1 MLLANSVNL
10 YFQNSRTLDMKKIT
24 NFLMIGL
31 ITILGYSQTFNLD
44 NELKEINRKKDS
56 TLKARYI
63 ADSLKVEQQFQ
74 MQTMIAKF
82 KSIVIFPVINAGE
95 FSGVLPVKDPTEI
108 PDPNMDYKLLF
119 ELVMKKPDSIS
130 GMNAD
135 LVEISRIINLHV
147 ASGIPVKKI
156 LPIIVVHGPALND
169 FTTNTFYN
177 ERFKMDNPNLKLIKE
192 LEALGAKF
200 IACGQAMQFFDVPKE
215 ALLPLFKVSLTA
227 QTVLTSYRLKG
238 YVKMQLME

>member
-1 MLLANSVNL
+1 MLYEV
-10 YFQNSRTLDMKKIT
+10 
-24 NFLMIGL
+24 

-82 KSIVIFPVINAGE
+82 KSIVTFPVINAGE

-119 ELVMKKPDSIS
+119 ELVMK
-130 GMNAD
+130 N
-135 LVEISRIINLHV
+135 RI
-147 ASGIPVKKI
+147 
-156 LPIIVVHGPALND
+156 
-169 FTTNTFYN
+169 
-177 ERFKMDNPNLKLIKE
+177 
-192 LEALGAKF
+192 
-200 IACGQAMQFFDVPKE
+200 
-215 ALLPLFKVSLTA
+215 
-227 QTVLTSYRLKG
+227 TSYNVCYTKLLRT
-238 YVKMQLME
+238 

>member
-1 MLLANSVNL
+1 
-10 YFQNSRTLDMKKIT
+10 MKKIT
-24 NFLMIGL
+24 YFLIFGL
-31 ITILGYSQTFNLD
+31 ISIIGYSQTSNLD
-44 NELKEINRKKDS
+44 NELKEINIKKDS
-56 TLKARYI
+56 TLKAMYH

-82 KSIVIFPVINAGE
+82 KSIVEFPVINAGE

-108 PDPNMDYKLLF
+108 PNPKLDYKLLF
-119 ELVMKKPDSIS
+119 ELVMNKPDSIS

-156 LPIIVVHGPALND
+156 VPVIVVHGPALND
-169 FTTNTFYN
+169 FTNNTFYN
-177 ERFKMDNPNLKLIKE
+177 ERFKTDNPNIKLINE
-192 LEALGAKF
+192 LAALGAKF

-215 ALLPLFKVSLTA
+215 ALLPLFKVSRTA
-227 QTVLTSYRLKG
+227 QTVLSSYQLQG

>member
-1 MLLANSVNL
+1 
-10 YFQNSRTLDMKKIT
+10 
-24 NFLMIGL
+24 MIAL
-31 ITILGYSQTFNLD
+31 ITIIGYSQTSNLD

-56 TLKARYI
+56 TLKSMYH

-82 KSIVIFPVINAGE
+82 KSMVMHPVINAGE

-108 PDPNMDYKLLF
+108 PDPKLDYKLLF

-156 LPIIVVHGPALND
+156 FPVIVVHGPALND

-177 ERFKMDNPNLKLIKE
+177 ERFKTDNPNIKLINE
-192 LEALGAKF
+192 LEALGAKY

-215 ALLPLFKVSLTA
+215 ALLPLFKISLTA
-227 QTVLTSYRLKG
+227 QTILSSYQLKG
-238 YVKMQLME
+238 YVKMQISE

>member
-1 MLLANSVNL
+1 
-10 YFQNSRTLDMKKIT
+10 MKKIT
-24 NFLMIGL
+24 YFLIIGL
-31 ITILGYSQTFNLD
+31 ITIIGHSQTSNLD
-44 NELKEINRKKDS
+44 NELKEINIKKDS
-56 TLKARYI
+56 TLKAMYH

-82 KSIVIFPVINAGE
+82 KSIVEFPVINAGE

-108 PDPNMDYKLLF
+108 PNPKLDYKLLF
-119 ELVMKKPDSIS
+119 ELVMNKPDSIS

-156 LPIIVVHGPALND
+156 VPVIVVHGPALND
-169 FTTNTFYN
+169 FTNNTFYN
-177 ERFKMDNPNLKLIKE
+177 ERFKTDNPNIKLINE
-192 LEALGAKF
+192 LAALGAKF

-215 ALLPLFKVSLTA
+215 ALLPLFKVSRTA
-227 QTVLTSYRLKG
+227 QTVLSSYQLQG

>member
-1 MLLANSVNL
+1 
-10 YFQNSRTLDMKKIT
+10 MKNFT

-31 ITILGYSQTFNLD
+31 ITIIGYSQTSNLD
-44 NELKEINRKKDS
+44 DELKKINRKKDS
-56 TLKARYI
+56 TLTALYR

-82 KSIVIFPVINAGE
+82 KSKVMYPVINAGA
-95 FSGVLPVKDPTEI
+95 FSGVLPVTDVTEI
-108 PDPNMDYKLLF
+108 PDPKLDYKLMF
-119 ELVMKKPDSIS
+119 ELIMNKHDSIS

-135 LVEISRIINLHV
+135 LVEIARIINLHV

-156 LPIIVVHGPALND
+156 VPLIVVHGPALND

-177 ERFKMDNPNLKLIKE
+177 ERFKTDNPSLELINE
-192 LEALGAKF
+192 LEGLGAKF

-215 ALLPLFKVSLTA
+215 ALLPLFKISLTA
-227 QTVLTSYRLKG
+227 QTILSSYQLKG
-238 YVKMQLME
+238 YVKMQIAE

>member
-1 MLLANSVNL
+1 
-10 YFQNSRTLDMKKIT
+10 MKKIT
-24 NFLMIGL
+24 YFLIIGL
-31 ITILGYSQTFNLD
+31 ITIIGHSQTSNLD
-44 NELKEINRKKDS
+44 NELKEINIKKDS
-56 TLKARYI
+56 TLKAMYR

-82 KSIVIFPVINAGE
+82 KSVVTFPVINAGE

-108 PDPNMDYKLLF
+108 PNPKLDYKLLF

-147 ASGIPVKKI
+147 ASGIPIKKI
-156 LPIIVVHGPALND
+156 VPVIVVHGPALND
-169 FTTNTFYN
+169 FTNNTFYN
-177 ERFKMDNPNLKLIKE
+177 ERFKTDNPNIKLINQ
-192 LEALGAKF
+192 LAVLGTKF

-215 ALLPLFKVSLTA
+215 ALLPLFKVSRTA
-227 QTVLTSYRLKG
+227 QTVLSSYQLQG
-238 YVKMQLME
+238 YVKMQLMQ